1 MENEAQKKIVDCMIK
16 NAQLLLDFKR
26 GNYDMKD
33 NEDFVKKFHNQDI
46 GPAWAYNEPINLKD
60 NLERI
65 REGGMM
71 CIGLITLLLRSVLQ
85 QNKLIP
91 SFDPKYYKDYKPAEE
106 KDPGWAYNDFGLD
119 MVPGLNDTP
128 EWLYVYHYKKGVVQK
143 FSKREDYPRGTLLI
157 RPYDPYTEGHIA
169 LVCTDR
175 KPYEETKIIHT
186 VGGSVGL
193 NKVCFA
199 PLKRSAEYFS
209 RGKTWEWDKDNE
221 FGVQFY
227 SHSNETGVFEK
238 APYYTHVILPKDYVD
253 TEIFA
258 IP

>member
-1 MENEAQKKIVDCMIK
+1 M
-16 NAQLLLDFKR
+16 
-26 GNYDMKD
+26 
-33 NEDFVKKFHNQDI
+33 
-46 GPAWAYNEPINLKD
+46 
-60 NLERI
+60 
-65 REGGMM
+65 
-71 CIGLITLLLRSVLQ
+71 
-85 QNKLIP
+85 
-91 SFDPKYYKDYKPAEE
+91 
-106 KDPGWAYNDFGLD
+106 
-119 MVPGLNDTP
+119 
-128 EWLYVYHYKKGVVQK
+128 YHYKKGVVQK